1 MLTQIRKLTQ
11 EILNTAT
18 KVFIKMKRL
27 SFNSQTLLIFSL
39 SNAKEGILESAV
51 EAYRRSMMRL
61 SFAEYNLAMNFSQ
74 YRLSNLHTAILIR
87 STQL

>member
-1 MLTQIRKLTQ
+1 MLTQIKKVTQ
-11 EILNTAT
+11 EMVNTAT

-51 EAYRRSMMRL
+51 EAYRKSMMRL

-74 YRLSNLHTAILIR
+74 YRL
-87 STQL
+87 